1 MKFLISVIGAVVFSL
16 VMRCVAT
23 VLDLPREDLVCGAL
37 AYMAIYAII
46 TAREGGAE

>member
-1 MKFLISVIGAVVFSL
+1 MNVLLSVIGAVVFSL
-16 VMRCVAT
+16 VMRCVSA
-23 VLDLPREDLVCGAL
+23 VFALPREDLVCGAL

>member
-1 MKFLISVIGAVVFSL
+1 MKFLLSVFGSVAFCLI
-16 VMRCVAT
+16 MRCVAT

-46 TAREGGAE
+46 SAKEGGSE